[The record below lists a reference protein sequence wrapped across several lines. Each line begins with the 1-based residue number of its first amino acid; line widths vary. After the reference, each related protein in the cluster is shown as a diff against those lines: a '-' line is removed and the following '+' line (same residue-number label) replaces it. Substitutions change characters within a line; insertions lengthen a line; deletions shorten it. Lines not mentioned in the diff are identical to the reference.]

1 MTDENKDVQ
10 FVETVAKMLVEQ
22 PDMVEV
28 NRTVDDLGVLITLK
42 VAAGD
47 MATIIGREGR
57 AAKAVRTLLRIIGA
71 KKNERVNL
79 KIVEPEGSEHNNEMA
94 APAASS
100 DDMSQEP
107 VQEVPAEEAPAEE
120 YSAPEAATTQS
131 EDDFLGDI
139 PAPLA

>member
-28 NRTVDDLGVLITLK
+28 NRSVDDLGVLITLK

-79 KIVEPEGSEHNNEMA
+79 KIVEPEGSEHNQEEA
-94 APAASS
+94 TPVASS
-100 DDMSQEP
+100 EEATPPAPENQPSQ
-107 VQEVPAEEAPAEE
+107 AEE
-120 YSAPEAATTQS
+120 
-131 EDDFLGDI
+131 DFLGDI
-139 PAPLA
+139 PDPLA

>member
-1 MTDENKDVQ
+1 MTEENKDVQ
-10 FVETVAKMLVEQ
+10 FVETVTKMLVEQ

-42 VAAGD
+42 VAAAD

-79 KIVEPEGSEHNNEMA
+79 KIVEPEGSEHES
-94 APAASS
+94 APARQVSEAPA
-100 DDMSQEP
+100 E
-107 VQEVPAEEAPAEE
+107 EIPAEEAPVEEAPIEEAPAEQ
-120 YSAPEAATTQS
+120 P
-131 EDDFLGDI
+131 EDDILGDI
-139 PAPLA
+139 PEPLA

>member
-42 VAAGD
+42 VAASD

-79 KIVEPEGSEHNNEMA
+79 KIVEPEGSEHASA
-94 APAASS
+94 APN
-100 DDMSQEP
+100 
-107 VQEVPAEEAPAEE
+107 EAPAEATPA
-120 YSAPEAATTQS
+120 APAEEPASQS
-131 EDDFLGDI
+131 EQDFMQDI
-139 PAPLA
+139 PDPLA